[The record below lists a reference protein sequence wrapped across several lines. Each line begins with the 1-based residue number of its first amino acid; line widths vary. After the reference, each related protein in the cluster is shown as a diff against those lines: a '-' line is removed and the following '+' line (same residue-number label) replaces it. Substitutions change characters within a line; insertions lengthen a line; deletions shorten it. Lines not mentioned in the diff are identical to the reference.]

1 MSPRSKYQRK
11 QILVVKKIQ
20 FRFAGFVIVLA
31 AGTALV
37 TSLAVFFAVLT
48 VLGDKLAAVYPQ
60 GRLAP
65 IVRSAY
71 LSFITVFAISV
82 PVICYFAIRF
92 SHKVVGP
99 LPKIYRYLVSVGQ
112 GVHPGKLVLREG
124 DHLQELAVV
133 INDMAN
139 DLKAHGAIQ
148 DPPTPSSA
156 PNPPAQK

>member
-1 MSPRSKYQRK
+1 MSPRKRYQRK

-20 FRFAGFVIVLA
+20 YKFAGFVILLA
-31 AGTALV
+31 AGTALL
-37 TSLAVFFAVLT
+37 TSLAVFFTVLT
-48 VLGDKLAAVYPQ
+48 VLGDKLASVYPQ

-65 IVRSAY
+65 IVKSAY
-71 LSFITVFAISV
+71 LSFIIVFSVSV

-112 GVHPGKLVLREG
+112 GVHPGKLVLRDG

-139 DLKAHGAIQ
+139 DLKNHGAIQ
-148 DPPTPSSA
+148 ELPPDL
-156 PNPPAQK
+156 NKK

>member
-1 MSPRSKYQRK
+1 MSPRAKYQRK

-20 FRFAGFVIVLA
+20 FRFAAFVILLA
-31 AGTALV
+31 AGTAFA
-37 TSLAVFFAVLT
+37 TSAAVFFTVLT

-65 IVRSAY
+65 IVQSVY
-71 LSFITVFAISV
+71 LSFGAVLAISV
-82 PVICYFAIRF
+82 PIICYFAIRF

-112 GVHPGKLVLREG
+112 GMHPGKLVLREG

-133 INDMAN
+133 INEMAD
-139 DLKAHGAIQ
+139 DLKSHGALQ
-148 DPPTPSSA
+148 DPP
-156 PNPPAQK
+156 PNPAQK

>member
-1 MSPRSKYQRK
+1 MSPRKKYQRK

-20 FRFAGFVIVLA
+20 FRFAGFVILLA

-37 TSLAVFFAVLT
+37 TSLAVFFTVLT

-60 GRLAP
+60 GRLEP

-71 LSFITVFAISV
+71 LSFVVVFAVSV
-82 PVICYFAIRF
+82 PIICYFAIRF

-112 GVHPGKLVLREG
+112 GVYPGKLVLRDG
-124 DHLQELAVV
+124 DHLIELAQV
-133 INDMAN
+133 INEMSS
-139 DLKAHGAIQ
+139 DLKSHGALQ
-148 DPPTPSSA
+148 EPP
-156 PNPPAQK
+156 PPPKTSYDL

>member
-1 MSPRSKYQRK
+1 MSPRARYQRK

-20 FRFAGFVIVLA
+20 FRFAAFVLILA
-31 AGTALV
+31 AGTAFV
-37 TSLAVFFAVLT
+37 TSLAVFFSVLT

-71 LSFITVFAISV
+71 LTFITVFAISI
-82 PVICYFAIRF
+82 PIISYFAIRF

-112 GVHPGKLVLREG
+112 GVHPGKLILRDG
-124 DHLQELAVV
+124 DQLIELAQV
-133 INDMAN
+133 INEMAD
-139 DLKAHGAIQ
+139 DLKNHGAIQ
-148 DPPTPSSA
+148 DPP
-156 PNPPAQK
+156 PAQK